1 MSMPPDELQAPWV
14 DPIVAE
20 VRAARDRIVAAVDG
34 DLHALCEQLRAR
46 QAAAGRIP
54 VKHSPRPPR
63 AETGQAA

>member
-20 VRAARDRIVAAVDG
+20 VHAARDRIVAAVDG
-34 DLHALCEQLRAR
+34 DLHTLCEQLRAR

-63 AETGQAA
+63 AETWQAA